1 MLNFAESGINHRN
14 WLTFCRTCEFM
25 DPRRRLLMMVRVCNG
40 TCYVPFW
47 VVVVHTYDPKDLFMK
62 CVTMFTA

>member
-1 MLNFAESGINHRN
+1 
-14 WLTFCRTCEFM
+14 
-25 DPRRRLLMMVRVCNG
+25 MMVRVCNG

-47 VVVVHTYDPKDLFMK
+47 VVVVHTYDPKDLFVK